1 MKFFKYIALAVLA
14 STISANAVTTKQ
26 VGSLKKT
33 DTVVT
38 AVDDLI
44 DESELTTALAPY
56 ATKTWAAT
64 TATNAANHAASSKV
78 TKVTGAKS
86 GHVVKFA
93 SGGEVADSGLAVD
106 DLLTAADLDDYAKKD
121 EMTVVA
127 GTGAN
132 ADKTTITLKTGTSAT
147 VLTSHQDISG
157 KANKAAPATADNLAS
172 LTSEG
177 HLADSGIAKST
188 VATKTEVGGK
198 VTKTTAIAKLT
209 DDSMISDVY
218 TAVNAIIDALN
229 Q

>member
-14 STISANAVTTKQ
+14 STISASAVTTKQ

-44 DESELTTALAPY
+44 DESELSTALAPY

-86 GHVVKFA
+86 GNVVEFGT
-93 SGGEVADSGLAVD
+93 SGEVVDSGLAVD
-106 DLLTAADLDDYAKKD
+106 DLLTSASLDAYAKKAD
-121 EMTVVA
+121 FTVTTNTSAKTVTIQL
-127 GTGAN
+127 GSSG
-132 ADKTTITLKTGTSAT
+132 KTTTALYA
-147 VLTSHQDISG
+147 HQDISG
-157 KANKAAPATADNLAS
+157 KANKAANATADHLAA

-177 HLADSGIAKST
+177 HLSDSGIAKST

-198 VTKTTAIAKLT
+198 VTKTTAITKLT
-209 DDSMISDVY
+209 DNSTISDVY

>member
-1 MKFFKYIALAVLA
+1 MKFFKYIALALLA
-14 STISANAVTTKQ
+14 STISASAVTTNK
-26 VGSLKKT
+26 VGNLKRT
-33 DTVVT
+33 DWVVT
-38 AVDDLI
+38 AVDDLVT
-44 DESELTTALAPY
+44 DGELSTLLGPY

-64 TATNAANHAASSKV
+64 TATNAANYAAGSKV
-78 TKVTGAKS
+78 SKVSGAQS

-121 EMTVVA
+121 EMSVAA

-157 KANKAAPATADNLAS
+157 KADKAANATADHLAS
-172 LTSEG
+172 LTAGG
-177 HLADSGIAKST
+177 HLADSGIDKED

-198 VTKTTAIAKLT
+198 VTKTTAIPLLT
-209 DDSMISDVY
+209 DNSKISDVY
-218 TAVNAIIDALN
+218 DTVNAIINALN